1 MRMRS
6 ALLAT
11 ALAAGCATPQRADE
25 PVIGMWGGPRVGLEL
40 TPAGGSVAY
49 DCAAGTI
56 DEPIRPDAA
65 GRFAAVGSHVPGHG
79 GPDRVDEVSSRF
91 PARYAGR
98 IEGATMTLRVTVP
111 ARALELGPFQL
122 RRDAPPDLLRC
133 L

>member
-1 MRMRS
+1 MRIAS
-6 ALLAT
+6 ALLAV
-11 ALAAGCATPQRADE
+11 ALAAGCATAQPAGE
-25 PVIGMWGGPRVGLEL
+25 ALVGMWGGPRIGLEL

-65 GRFAAVGSHVPGHG
+65 GRFAGAGSHVPGHG
-79 GPDRVDEVSSRF
+79 GPDRIGEVPPRF

-98 IEGATMTLRVTVP
+98 IDGATMVLRVTVP
-111 ARALELGPFQL
+111 ARDLELGPFRL
-122 RRDAPPDLLRC
+122 RRDAPPELLRC